1 MAGIA
6 DLLGSMLQGGLNSNG
21 AGRVGNALGT
31 GGLGQAGGLLEQM
44 LGGKSGA
51 SASGGSG
58 MLGDI
63 IGAATSML
71 GSGASAAG
79 RNPAAAGGLGALAGA
94 LLGGGGDSV
103 KGAMGGG
110 AMAMLAGLAFQAFKN
125 MNREPAGASAF
136 TAGAAP
142 LGLRMPENAD
152 EERELEDT
160 AQLVFK
166 GMINAA
172 KADGQISTDELN
184 RIIGRI
190 RESGADDELQQL
202 VMTELQNPLDLDHLV
217 ASIPNEAVA
226 AQVYAASLFAIN
238 VDTNAERQYLADFA
252 RRTGLDQGVAQQLN
266 QTVGV

>member
-1 MAGIA
+1 
-6 DLLGSMLQGGLNSNG
+6 
-21 AGRVGNALGT
+21 
-31 GGLGQAGGLLEQM
+31 
-44 LGGKSGA
+44 
-51 SASGGSG
+51 
-58 MLGDI
+58 
-63 IGAATSML
+63 
-71 GSGASAAG
+71 
-79 RNPAAAGGLGALAGA
+79 
-94 LLGGGGDSV
+94 
-103 KGAMGGG
+103 MGGG